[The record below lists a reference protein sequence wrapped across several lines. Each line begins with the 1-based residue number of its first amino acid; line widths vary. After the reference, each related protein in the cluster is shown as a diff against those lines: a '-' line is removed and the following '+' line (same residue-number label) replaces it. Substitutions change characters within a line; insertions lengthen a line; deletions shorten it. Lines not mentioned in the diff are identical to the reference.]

1 MSDELTQEEADN
13 LLAQHKKYIRH
24 EPVFWPNPGAKVT
37 VDLLSLDER
46 EAFLLDVSRASIKL
60 ERLVLQL
67 RARLVTVVLVRLDLN
82 GAGHRNP
89 DDAELPCPHI
99 HLYREGYHDKWA
111 FHVPS
116 DIFQTCAIGS
126 KPRGLHAVLPDCAAP
141 RVHRGA
147 VLMTDVNEIAR
158 LVEQYQLWLKDKTTL
173 KSVHADWVEISTPFL
188 DRRNDFI
195 QLYAASGDAGG
206 YQITDD
212 GNTIRDLE
220 LSAQFRYAETQGV
233 TPDHSEWLPSR
244 SKARRAQRTRERRQF
259 CSEKTC
265 ADPGHT
271 GGQRHVLLA
280 TPTVL
285 SLFKEDVQ
293 KWLEHS
299 DIRFVPNI
307 QFIGKT
313 GYIHHFDFAIPGS
326 RAAPERIIKAIG
338 NPNKDAAL
346 AYVTSWIDTSDQRPP
361 SSQALAFLNDS
372 GRTVGAPVLDA
383 LRQYD
388 ISPVLWSQRE
398 THRQALAM

>member
-1 MSDELTQEEADN
+1 MSDELAQEEADN

-60 ERLVLQL
+60 KRLVLQ
-67 RARLVTVVLVRLDLN
+67 TSMF
-82 GAGHRNP
+82 
-89 DDAELPCPHI
+89 
-99 HLYREGYHDKWA
+99 Y
-111 FHVPS
+111 
-116 DIFQTCAIGS
+116 
-126 KPRGLHAVLPDCAAP
+126 
-141 RVHRGA
+141 
-147 VLMTDVNEIAR
+147 
-158 LVEQYQLWLKDKTTL
+158 
-173 KSVHADWVEISTPFL
+173 
-188 DRRNDFI
+188 
-195 QLYAASGDAGG
+195 
-206 YQITDD
+206 
-212 GNTIRDLE
+212 
-220 LSAQFRYAETQGV
+220 
-233 TPDHSEWLPSR
+233 
-244 SKARRAQRTRERRQF
+244 
-259 CSEKTC
+259 
-265 ADPGHT
+265 
-271 GGQRHVLLA
+271 LA

>member
-1 MSDELTQEEADN
+1 
-13 LLAQHKKYIRH
+13 
-24 EPVFWPNPGAKVT
+24 
-37 VDLLSLDER
+37 
-46 EAFLLDVSRASIKL
+46 
-60 ERLVLQL
+60 
-67 RARLVTVVLVRLDLN
+67 
-82 GAGHRNP
+82 
-89 DDAELPCPHI
+89 
-99 HLYREGYHDKWA
+99 
-111 FHVPS
+111 
-116 DIFQTCAIGS
+116 
-126 KPRGLHAVLPDCAAP
+126 
-141 RVHRGA
+141 
-147 VLMTDVNEIAR
+147 MTDVNEIAR
-158 LVEQYQLWLKDKTTL
+158 LVEQYQSWLKDKTTL

-195 QLYAASGDAGG
+195 QLYARSDAGS

-220 LSAQFRYAETQGV
+220 LSGCNLDTPKRKALLQVALNGFRVEEKHDVLSVRASA
-233 TPDHSEWLPSR
+233 DNFA
-244 SKARRAQRTRERRQF
+244 ARKHALIQAILAVNDMF
-259 CSEKTC
+259 Y
-265 ADPGHT
+265 
-271 GGQRHVLLA
+271 LA

-361 SSQALAFLNDS
+361 NSQALAFLNDS